1 MFNNEAPY
9 KRFFKEI
16 KEGDIFYV
24 YNDYYKNTSLARF
37 LWISAG

>member
-16 KEGDIFYV
+16 KEGDE
-24 YNDYYKNTSLARF
+24 TSAKLSF
-37 LWISAG
+37 IEKIWLI